1 MKKWMKTA
9 AAAFIG
15 AAICTAAGSLSASAD
30 VTPDGDTLILSG
42 NVTVD
47 EVQAYANNEA
57 VKKVV
62 CEPET
67 VFPMSCE
74 GMFLQ
79 FAAESIDLS
88 NANTEEVT
96 NMTAMFS
103 QCQKLTELNITN
115 FNTEKVKYMSSMFNR
130 CKALENVDLSSF
142 STPNLSY
149 VDHMFNYCEKLK
161 VLDLSSFDMS
171 NVNKYGSDYMFGYC
185 SNLKTIYA
193 SEDWPYYSES
203 KSLFWGCT
211 SLVGGNGTTYNE
223 NNVNMEYARIDGKD
237 GQPGYF
243 TYSENYVKGAS
254 LTLNGKIGV
263 NFYVSLNSKAHTVVV
278 TDPVNETEYPVSQI
292 DSFKQADG
300 SYKIPGYVNSTQ
312 AGKAVTLKVL
322 DEAGEQL
329 DLYNSNFEKL
339 DNGTVSYSVNDYIA
353 DTAQYSDDA
362 LVKDLVQKLDTYC
375 KAAENYFCGTS
386 HALDIPAVN
395 ITKTN
400 NFNKQFKISLVL
412 DSGTA
417 LRIYSDAASAKR
429 MNGANEIILAKQQ
442 NAAGKQYYEISDIRA
457 QYLLNDVTVVL
468 DGVTYK
474 VNPMDYCAMV
484 FAKDGGDPNL
494 TAVCAALYHYG
505 AAAKAYAESIQN

>member
-9 AAAFIG
+9 VAALVATILCSAVPAAFNSEPLVDF
-15 AAICTAAGSLSASAD
+15 AISASAEGETVSFD
-30 VTPDGDTLILSG
+30 ESTKTLTLLAG
-42 NVTVD
+42 NVNKND
-47 EVQAYANNEA
+47 VQAYKTQAES
-57 VKKVV
+57 VV
-62 CEPET
+62 AQEGATLPENC
-67 VFPMSCE
+67 M
-74 GMFLQ
+74 GMFLG
-79 FAAESIDLS
+79 FTHAESIDVSKADAS
-88 NANTEEVT
+88 NVKNMYRMFYNTTMTEVQLPKNTANVT
-96 NMTAMFS
+96 NMEQMFES
-103 QCQKLTELNITN
+103 TC
-115 FNTEKVKYMSSMFNR
+115 
-130 CKALENVDLSSF
+130 LE
-142 STPNLSY
+142 
-149 VDHMFNYCEKLK
+149 E
-161 VLDLSSFDMS
+161 LDLSTFDTSSVTNMS
-171 NVNKYGSDYMFGYC
+171 GMFRSSPYLTSIIVSDKWTTANVTSSEEMFYNC
-185 SNLKTIYA
+185 SALK
-193 SEDWPYYSES
+193 
-203 KSLFWGCT
+203 
-211 SLVGGNGTTYNE
+211 GGNETGYNE
-223 NNVNMEYARIDGKD
+223 NYVNAEYARIDGKD

-243 TYSENYVKGAS
+243 TFSGNYVKGAS

-505 AAAKAYAESIQN
+505 NTAKAYAESIQN